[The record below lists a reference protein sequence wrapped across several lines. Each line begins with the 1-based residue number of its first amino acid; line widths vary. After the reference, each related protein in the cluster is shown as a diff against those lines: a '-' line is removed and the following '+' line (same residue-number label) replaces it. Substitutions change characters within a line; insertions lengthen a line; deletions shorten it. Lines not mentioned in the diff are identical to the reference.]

1 MKKILK
7 ILSFAICFGVLSFN
21 LTSVFAGSGHSK
33 PKKPDENSDSN
44 GFTQSQMAILNNPAY
59 FPTCSND
66 GGIAYFSAWN
76 GINGGKDFEMFLKRY
91 EDIIENEKSAKL
103 LLDSEKN
110 ENWSTSCAREIYS
123 DLESFENQKDLKSGK
138 CFLRVDK
145 SHKIIYTVR
154 KSGST
159 YLFTYYLTIIQYDRA
174 MVSPICHV
182 ISTDMRNIRQTLRT
196 PDQALTNP
204 DLYKKTDEIFF

>member
-33 PKKPDENSDSN
+33 PKKPDENSDSS
-44 GFTQSQMAILNNPAY
+44 GFTQNQLAVLNNPNY

-66 GGIAYFSAWN
+66 GGIAYFNAWN

-91 EDIIENEKSAKL
+91 EDIIENEKNAEL

-110 ENWSTSCAREIYS
+110 ENWSTSCAREVYS
-123 DLESFENQKDLKSGK
+123 DLESFENKDDLESGK
-138 CFLRVDK
+138 CFLRVNE

-154 KSGST
+154 KSEGT
-159 YLFTYYLTIIQYDRA
+159 YLFTYYLTIIQYGRA
-174 MVSPICHV
+174 TVSPICHI
-182 ISTDMRNIRQTLRT
+182 ISSDMRNTCKTLHPT
-196 PDQALTNP
+196 DKMLINKYIYKALN
-204 DLYKKTDEIFF
+204 L

>member
-7 ILSFAICFGVLSFN
+7 ILSFAIYFGVLSFN
-21 LTSVFAGSGHSK
+21 LTSVFAGNGHSK
-33 PKKPDENSDSN
+33 PKKPDENSDSS
-44 GFTQSQMAILNNPAY
+44 GFTQSQLAVLNNPIY
-59 FPTCSND
+59 FPIYSND

-91 EDIIENEKSAKL
+91 EGIIENEKSANE

-110 ENWSTSCAREIYS
+110 ENWSTSYAREIYS
-123 DLESFENQKDLKSGK
+123 DLESFENEKDLKSGK
-138 CFLRVDK
+138 CFLRVNE

-159 YLFTYYLTIIQYDRA
+159 YLFTYYLTVIQYGRA
-174 MVSPICHV
+174 MVSPSCYV
-182 ISTDMRNIRQTLRT
+182 ISSDMRNTRETLR
-196 PDQALTNP
+196 P
-204 DLYKKTDEIFF
+204 TDKMLINIFTKL